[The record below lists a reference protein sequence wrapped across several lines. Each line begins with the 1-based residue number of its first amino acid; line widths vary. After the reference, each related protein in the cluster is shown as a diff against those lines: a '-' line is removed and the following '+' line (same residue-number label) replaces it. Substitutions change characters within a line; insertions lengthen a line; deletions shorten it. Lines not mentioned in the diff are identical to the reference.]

1 MTQQLTEQQQMI
13 LLIESLIEAADEY
26 AADLPDYFDPEMS
39 FEEICS
45 LHTESDDNRR
55 EISYLVKQYEAKYG
69 PWEIEIDFPEDEQ
82 DEDVEDEED
91 DAIEG
96 EVDEDENATIDLIF
110 DEYEEDAIP
119 YF

>member
-26 AADLPDYFDPEMS
+26 AADLPDYFDPVMS

-69 PWEIEIDFPEDEQ
+69 PWEIEVDFPEDE
-82 DEDVEDEED
+82 EDNNTVDEE
-91 DAIEG
+91 IE
-96 EVDEDENATIDLIF
+96 EQEDENATIDLVF
-110 DEYEEDAIP
+110 EDKEDDPIP